1 MLHMARTYRN
11 LNALFPTKRLI
22 ILVISLSLFVQ
33 IVVIAFNHYSGF
45 HLLDG
50 PLQFSLRLARGLIY
64 SVIFGFLIA
73 LADLWLIFRLTH
85 KFPWG
90 KQVAFRLMIQFG
102 FTLAVAFVISA
113 LFTFTAD
120 SIKPYTEPIETVY
133 ISNALIF
140 GVVNML
146 LMIVFEAW
154 IFSDETSAARKQA
167 RLLEKELSQIRFEVL
182 KSQINPHFLF
192 NSLNVLSGLISKDTR
207 KAQEFIDEFSMV
219 YRYVLETIEKKV
231 VSLEQEL
238 GFVHA
243 YLFLQQIRYGESLQ
257 VTIKLPAEKLVMQMP
272 PLSMQLV
279 LENAIKHNI
288 IHSEKPLLISIDC
301 EGDYLVV
308 RNNLQAKVSK
318 NKSTGLGQSN
328 LQKRY
333 AMICDCQPSFTI
345 ESRHYSARLP
355 LIKPENNEYSDR

>member
-1 MLHMARTYRN
+1 MARTYRN
-11 LNALFPTKRLI
+11 LHALFPTKRLI

-33 IVVIAFNHYSGF
+33 IVVIVYNHFSGF
-45 HLLDG
+45 HPLDG
-50 PLQFSLRLARGLIY
+50 MLHFFLRLARGLIY
-64 SVIFGFLIA
+64 STVFGFLIA

-85 KFPWG
+85 KFPWS
-90 KQVAFRLMIQFG
+90 KQVTARLLLQFG
-102 FTLAVAFVISA
+102 FTLAMAFVISA

-120 SIKPYTEPIETVY
+120 TIKPYSERIETVY

-140 GVVNML
+140 GVVNIL

-154 IFSDETSAARKQA
+154 IFSDETTAARKQA

-243 YLFLQQIRYGESLQ
+243 YLFLQQIRYGQALQ
-257 VTIKLPAEKLVMQMP
+257 VTIKLPAEKLAMLMP

-288 IHSEKPLLISIDC
+288 ILSEKPLLINISCDD
-301 EGDYLVV
+301 DYLVI
-308 RNNLQAKVSK
+308 RNNIQTKVSK

-333 AMICDCQPSFTI
+333 AMICSKQPEFTI
-345 ESRHYSARLP
+345 ESLHYTARLP
-355 LIKPENNEYSDR
+355 LIKPENNEYSDH